1 MHPSHNFSSAETRV
15 KGSETAFLAK
25 IAMLLFFTVPAF
37 GQLPEAPQPMRMQ
50 RQTIENRREIIDKK
64 FIAAHSIYF
73 SSLVF
78 DIESTHMGLARHR
91 CHEGTFG
98 GGRDPYP
105 SRGEMYRNFMG
116 WFALFTTADYLVS
129 TTRLPKWLP
138 LQYAAPTFETTIHV
152 KGALTWYEGCW

>member
-1 MHPSHNFSSAETRV
+1 MHPSQNISSAETRV
-15 KGSETAFLAK
+15 RGSKTKCLVK
-25 IAMLLFFTVPAF
+25 IAMLLFFTVQAW

-50 RQTIENRREIIDKK
+50 RLTIEKGLGTIDKK
-64 FIAAHSIYF
+64 FITAHGIYF

-105 SRGEMYRNFMG
+105 SRGVMYRNFMG

-138 LQYAAPTFETTIHV
+138 LQYVAPTFETTIHV